1 MHYFNGLKIS
11 CVLSFLIHFSF
22 KFASLEDALKVPGN
36 VAITAHMFEVRSGNN
51 FGIFL
56 GYQ

>member
-36 VAITAHMFEVRSGNN
+36 VAITAHMFEVRSGTNT
-51 FGIFL
+51 GKS
-56 GYQ
+56 